1 MQFSELPRA
10 SDRTPAMQI
19 YLPIAEMSVNIFLI
33 LAMGGGVGLLSGLF
47 GVGGGFLMTPLLI
60 FIGVPP
66 AVAVG
71 TQANQIVA
79 SSVSGVLAHMRRG
92 NVDFVMG
99 GVLTAGGFVGSGLG
113 VWVFNILKRLGHI
126 DVTIGIGYVVFL
138 GIVGGFMMYESLPI
152 VIGKPLPKAF
162 AISERGPGRHM
173 WMHGLPFKMR
183 FRRSKLYISALLP
196 LTVGFLVGVLV
207 ATMGVGGGFLMVPAM
222 IYLLGMPTQ
231 IVIGTS
237 LFQIIFVTATT
248 TLLQAAVNQSVD
260 VVLALLLLIVGVVGA
275 QVGARLAGRFKGEQL
290 RVGLALLV
298 LVVALR
304 LALDLVI
311 PPRDLFSLGGE

>member
-1 MQFSELPRA
+1 
-10 SDRTPAMQI
+10 MQI
-19 YLPIAEMSVNIFLI
+19 YLPIAEMSVNIFVI

-60 FIGVPP
+60 FVGVPP

-71 TQANQIVA
+71 TQSNQIVA

-92 NVDFVMG
+92 NVDFKMG
-99 GVLTAGGFVGSGLG
+99 GVLTAGGFIGSGLG

-126 DVTIGIGYVVFL
+126 DVTIGLGYVLFL
-138 GIVGGFMMYESLPI
+138 GVVGGFMLYESLPTAL
-152 VIGKPLPKAF
+152 GRPLPSAMAF
-162 AISERGPGRHM
+162 TERGPGRHT

-196 LTVGFLVGVLV
+196 LGVGFLVGILV

-231 IVIGTS
+231 VVIGTS
-237 LFQIIFVTATT
+237 LFQIIFVTANT
-248 TLLQAAVNQSVD
+248 TLLQATFNQSVD
-260 VVLALLLLIVGVVGA
+260 VVLALLLLVVGVVGA
-275 QVGARLAGRFKGEQL
+275 QVGARLAGRFKSEQL
-290 RVGLALLV
+290 RVMLAVMV
-298 LVVALR
+298 LGVALR
-304 LALDLVI
+304 LAFDLVV
-311 PPRDLFSLGGE
+311 PPADVFSLGGE